1 MIGRGTSLLAAAMLT
16 LSAAVPAM
24 AADYPWKPERPITL
38 IVPWAAGGSTDQM
51 ARVTAAE
58 LERELGQKVVIVNQ
72 PGASGS
78 IGTKAA
84 LDAPRD
90 GYTWT
95 SGAAQDLGTYN
106 VLGLLDTRIE
116 DWHLYLTVANVSVVS
131 VGVDTP
137 WQTLPELLEAMKA
150 RPGEITVATAG
161 LNSAGHNAIEAI
173 RRATRIEYRH
183 VTYDGGNP
191 AVIATVAGETQVV
204 TQLAVE
210 QAEMIR
216 AGRLRPLAVLSDQPL
231 ELAGYGTIPPITQ
244 YVDNIPVAPNYFGIF
259 VPRGVPD
266 QVVASLDAIWQ
277 NRISQSEALRR
288 YAAERGAQF
297 AAHFWGEAA
306 QKAVA
311 PAIQLNAWLL
321 WEAGKAKVNPAE
333 LGLPRPAL
341 LD

>member
-1 MIGRGTSLLAAAMLT
+1 MSTRRSVLGAAAGLAAALV
-16 LSAAVPAM
+16 LPAQAAE
-24 AADYPWKPERPITL
+24 YPWKPERPITL

-58 LERELGQKVVIVNQ
+58 LEPELGQKVVVVNQ

-84 LDAPRD
+84 LEAPPD

-95 SGAAQDLGTYN
+95 SGAAQDLGTYI
-106 VLGLLDTRIE
+106 VLGLLETRIE

-131 VGVDTP
+131 VNPDTP
-137 WQTLPELLEAMKA
+137 WQTLPELIEAMKA

-173 RRATRIEYRH
+173 RRATGIEYRH

-231 ELAGYGTIPPITQ
+231 ELAGYGTIPPITAF
-244 YVDNIPVAPNYFGIF
+244 VEGVPVAPNYFGIF
-259 VPRGVPD
+259 VPKGVPD
-266 QVVASLDAIWQ
+266 EVIATLDAIWE
-277 NRISQSEALRR
+277 NKISRSEALKT
-288 YAAERGAQF
+288 YAAERGAMF
-297 AAHFWGEAA
+297 AGHLWGERA
-306 QKAVA
+306 QEAVR

-333 LGLPRPAL
+333 VGIPKPAFL
-341 LD
+341 E